1 MSTVLLSVSTWTSL
15 LGLAFPPG
23 AMWPPGPRVAI
34 RCFSLDTKCLHG
46 CPSLPHCPALEQ
58 SAMSTGSEGWL
69 HLGNLLYRQGGC
81 ISPWNE
87 LPVFSQR
94 ELAAFLAAASAVPGQ
109 ISLVYN

>member
-1 MSTVLLSVSTWTSL
+1 
-15 LGLAFPPG
+15 
-23 AMWPPGPRVAI
+23 
-34 RCFSLDTKCLHG
+34 
-46 CPSLPHCPALEQ
+46 
-58 SAMSTGSEGWL
+58 MSTGSEGWL